1 MSGIARR
8 PRVAS
13 DRDLNLDNGTK
24 EVGTNDPWKRLPC
37 AHNTTSLQLIYLNEG
52 FVELP
57 IPGESDDDARKRPT
71 DRERTRSS
79 LFLINQRSC
88 HTRTRNMVMC
98 VLQQSYSNCQMN
110 LNEM

>member
-52 FVELP
+52 LWNSPSRGKVTMTHAN
-57 IPGESDDDARKRPT
+57 DRPT
-71 DRERTRSS
+71 ESEHDRVSS
-79 LFLINQRSC
+79 SSIKDLVTQGHGIW
-88 HTRTRNMVMC
+88 
-98 VLQQSYSNCQMN
+98 
-110 LNEM
+110 